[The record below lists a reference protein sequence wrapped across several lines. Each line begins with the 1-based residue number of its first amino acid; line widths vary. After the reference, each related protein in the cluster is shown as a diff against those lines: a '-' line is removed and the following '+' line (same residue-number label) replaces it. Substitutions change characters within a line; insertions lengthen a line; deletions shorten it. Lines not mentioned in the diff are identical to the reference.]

1 MNRSG
6 KVFLRLTFVS
16 SLETI
21 ADYCILID
29 TDCTLDDLKEYLVQE
44 ELNLL
49 RSGFESDIE
58 DKDYIE
64 EQIKKYQDNEG
75 HLYWSIKGKI

>member
-1 MNRSG
+1 MNRRC

-16 SLETI
+16 SLEKV

-29 TDCTLDDLKEYLVQE
+29 TDYTLDDLKEYLVQE

-49 RSGFESDIE
+49 RNGLESSIE

-64 EQIKKYQDNEG
+64 EQIKKYQENKG

>member
-6 KVFLRLTFVS
+6 KVFSRLTFVS

-49 RSGFESDIE
+49 RSELASSIE
-58 DKDYIE
+58 DKNYIE

>member
-16 SLETI
+16 SLETV

-29 TDCTLDDLKEYLVQE
+29 TDYTLDDLKEYLVQE

-49 RSGFESDIE
+49 RSELESSIE

-64 EQIKKYQDNEG
+64 KQIKKYQDNEG

>member
-1 MNRSG
+1 M
-6 KVFLRLTFVS
+6 FLRLTFVS

-29 TDCTLDDLKEYLVQE
+29 TNYTLDDLKEYLMQE

-49 RSGFESDIE
+49 RSELASGIE
-58 DKDYIE
+58 NKDYIE

-75 HLYWSIKGKI
+75 HLYWSIKVKI

>member
-16 SLETI
+16 SLETV

-29 TDCTLDDLKEYLVQE
+29 TDYTLDDLKEYLMQE

-49 RSGFESDIE
+49 RIGLESDIE

>member
-1 MNRSG
+1 M
-6 KVFLRLTFVS
+6 FLRLAFVS
-16 SLETI
+16 SLETV

-29 TDCTLDDLKEYLVQE
+29 TDYTLDDLKEYLVQE

-49 RSGFESDIE
+49 RSELESNIE
-58 DKDYIE
+58 DKNYIE

>member
-1 MNRSG
+1 M
-6 KVFLRLTFVS
+6 
-16 SLETI
+16 
-21 ADYCILID
+21 
-29 TDCTLDDLKEYLVQE
+29 QE

-49 RSGFESDIE
+49 HSGLESSIE
-58 DKDYIE
+58 DKGYIE